1 MILSKNVEK
10 YTVGEQKIQF
20 TNLWIINEPLQLM
33 HYSKAWLILNQKKFQ
48 SALKR
53 EELEEEAS
61 LTLHHRL
68 A

>member
-61 LTLHHRL
+61 LTSAGGR
-68 A
+68 